1 MNQQALLYY
10 LALQQAEGVGAVI
23 AKKLLVHCG
32 SAEAVFKE
40 KTMQLSKISGI
51 GSKVTHALK
60 NKTLFEAAEKELAFI
75 SKNNIICQLI
85 TDESYPE
92 KLKHCPDAPI
102 VLFSKGAIDLKNKK
116 IISIVGTRNITN
128 YGKEVLEAL
137 IADLLI
143 FNPVIVSG
151 LAYGIDIFAHQ
162 LAIKNNLQTIAVLA
176 HGLDR
181 IYPSAHQKA
190 AVHMQENGGL
200 MTEYWSGTN
209 PDKENFIKRNR
220 IIAGLSEATI
230 VIESAS
236 KGGSLITAG
245 IANSYNRDVFAVPGK
260 LSDKYSV
267 GCNNLI
273 KTNQAALYS
282 GVADL
287 AYLLNWETKTI
298 TKSVQKQLFVQL
310 DNEEA
315 SIYEFLN
322 TNGKQQLDLIAL
334 QCKMPIFKT
343 VTILFNLELKGM
355 VKPLPGKLYQA
366 I

>member
-102 VLFSKGAIDLKNKK
+102 VLFSKGAIDLKHKK

-151 LAYGIDIFAHQ
+151 LAYGVDIFTHQ

-200 MTEYWSGTN
+200 MTEFWSDTN

-282 GVADL
+282 GYKL
-287 AYLLNWETKTI
+287 A
-298 TKSVQKQLFVQL
+298 
-310 DNEEA
+310 
-315 SIYEFLN
+315 
-322 TNGKQQLDLIAL
+322 
-334 QCKMPIFKT
+334 
-343 VTILFNLELKGM
+343 
-355 VKPLPGKLYQA
+355 
-366 I
+366 